1 MVRPARRGHR
11 RGRPRSR
18 RIGLSREGPDSRLVR
33 PGAVLVDIR
42 RHRLENGLRV
52 AAIPIAGLQSAAVL
66 LAIEAGQWFEPIGR
80 PGIARLC
87 ALAMLR
93 GTITRDAK
101 AWADALDGIGAAARL
116 DVGSHAATF
125 SAQSLGSDLDVLLE
139 LMADA
144 VVRPAFAATEVEL
157 VREQTVAQID
167 DDAKNTRAVAERAWR
182 ELVYP
187 KGHPFRARPIGD
199 LDVVRAASADDLRD
213 HHRRAIRP
221 DGAVLVVAGGVEAQ
235 QVFDAA
241 AKSFS
246 SWRGGG
252 SREERKVPDL
262 RLTTA
267 VRKVDVVPDKTQSDV
282 VLGWP
287 GLPRTDPR
295 FVAARVTNMVF
306 AADTFASRVGHVVRD
321 ELGLAYY
328 VFSTLGGS
336 RGQSPWVVRMGV
348 NPINVERA
356 VSTTLEELRKIV
368 DGKVAE
374 DDLELAQD
382 KLVGELDVARE
393 SPAGVASLMLEGEV
407 FELGPDY
414 AERYPR
420 ELRAVTLEQV
430 VEIARTFLQPD
441 RYALAIAGPPL
452 PERD

>member
-1 MVRPARRGHR
+1 MDV
-11 RGRPRSR
+11 
-18 RIGLSREGPDSRLVR
+18 
-33 PGAVLVDIR
+33 R

-52 AAIPIAGLQSAAVL
+52 AVVPIKGLLSASVL
-66 LAIEAGQWFEPIGR
+66 LAIEAGQWFEPSAR
-80 PGIARLC
+80 PGIGRLT
-87 ALAMLR
+87 AQAMLR
-93 GTITRDAK
+93 GTTTRDAK

-125 SAQSLGSDLDVLLE
+125 SAQSLGSDLDALLG

-144 VVRPAFAATEVEL
+144 VIDPAFADKEVEL
-157 VREQTVAQID
+157 VRQQTVAQIEE
-167 DDAKNTRAVAERAWR
+167 DAKNTRAVAEQAWR

-199 LDVVRAASADDLRD
+199 LDVVRAASASDLRD
-213 HHRRAIRP
+213 YHRGAIRP
-221 DGAVLVVAGGVEAQ
+221 DGAVIVVAGGVDPE
-235 QVFDAA
+235 QVLDACEKA
-241 AKSFS
+241 FAT
-246 SWRGGG
+246 WRAGGA
-252 SREERKVPDL
+252 REERRAPDA
-262 RLTTA
+262 RLATA
-267 VRKVDVVPDKTQSDV
+267 VRKLAIVPDKTQSDV

-306 AADTFASRVGHVVRD
+306 AADTFASRAGHVVRD

-356 VSTTLEELRKIV
+356 VSTTLDELRKIV

-374 DDLELAQD
+374 EDLELAQD
-382 KLVGELDVARE
+382 KMVGELDVARE
-393 SPAGVASLMLEGEV
+393 SPAGVASLLLEGEV
-407 FELGPDY
+407 FQLGPDY
-414 AERYPR
+414 AERYPG

-430 VEIARTFLQPD
+430 VEMARTFLPPD
-441 RYALAIAGPPL
+441 RHALAIAGPPL

>member
-1 MVRPARRGHR
+1 MEVR
-11 RGRPRSR
+11 
-18 RIGLSREGPDSRLVR
+18 RE
-33 PGAVLVDIR
+33 
-42 RHRLENGLRV
+42 RLESGLRV

-66 LAIEAGQWFEPIGR
+66 LAIEAGQWFEPGR
-80 PGIARLC
+80 PGIGRLC
-87 ALAMLR
+87 AQAMLR
-93 GTITRDAK
+93 GTTTRDAK
-101 AWADALDGIGAAARL
+101 TWADALDAIGAAARL

-125 SAQSLGSDLDVLLE
+125 SAQSLGSDLDALLE

-144 VVRPAFAATEVEL
+144 VVRPAFAPGEVEL
-157 VREQTVAQID
+157 VRQQTVAQIEE
-167 DDAKNTRAVAERAWR
+167 DAKNTRAVAERAWR

-199 LDVVRAASADDLRD
+199 LEVVRAATAEELRE
-213 HHRRAIRP
+213 HHHRAIRP
-221 DGAVLVVAGGVEAQ
+221 DGAVLVVAGGIEAQ
-235 QVFDAA
+235 QVFNAA
-241 AKSFS
+241 AKAFS
-246 SWRGGG
+246 GWRAGGP
-252 SREERKVPDL
+252 REKRTVPEA
-262 RLTTA
+262 RLAAA
-267 VRKVDVVPDKTQSDV
+267 VRRLAVVPDKTQSDV

-287 GLPRTDPR
+287 GLPRNDPR
-295 FVAARVTNMVF
+295 FVPARVTNMVF
-306 AADTFASRVGHVVRD
+306 AADTFASRAGHVVRD

-328 VFSTLGGS
+328 VFSTIGSS

-356 VSTTLEELRKIV
+356 VMTTLDELRKIV
-368 DGKVAE
+368 NGKVSE

-393 SPAGVASLMLEGEV
+393 SPAGVASLLLEGEV

-430 VEIARTFLQPD
+430 VEIARAFLPPD
-441 RYALAIAGPPL
+441 RHALAIAGPPL

>member
-1 MVRPARRGHR
+1 
-11 RGRPRSR
+11 
-18 RIGLSREGPDSRLVR
+18 
-33 PGAVLVDIR
+33 VDIR

-52 AAIPIAGLQSAAVL
+52 AVVPIPGLLSAAVL

-80 PGIARLC
+80 PGVARLC
-87 ALAMLR
+87 SLAMLR
-93 GTITRDAK
+93 GTTTRDAK
-101 AWADALDGIGAAARL
+101 TWADALDAIGAAARL
-116 DVGSHAATF
+116 DVGAHAATF
-125 SAQSLGSDLDVLLE
+125 SAQSLGSDLDALLE

-144 VVRPAFAATEVEL
+144 VINPAFADKEVEL
-157 VREQTVAQID
+157 VRQQTVAQIEE
-167 DDAKNTRAVAERAWR
+167 DARNTRAVAERAWR

-199 LDVVRAASADDLRD
+199 LDVVRAATAEQLRD

-221 DGAVLVVAGGVEAQ
+221 AGAVLVVAGGVEAQ

-241 AKSFS
+241 AKAFA
-246 SWRGGG
+246 SWRTGAA
-252 SREERKVPDL
+252 REARTIPEV
-262 RLTTA
+262 RLSTA
-267 VRKVDVVPDKTQSDV
+267 VRKIEVVPDKTQSDV

-306 AADTFASRVGHVVRD
+306 AADTFASRAGHVVRD

-356 VSTTLEELRKIV
+356 VSTTLDELRKIV
-368 DGKVAE
+368 EGKVSE

-393 SPAGVASLMLEGEV
+393 SPAGVASLLLEGEV

-420 ELRAVTLEQV
+420 ELRTVTLDQV
-430 VEIARTFLQPD
+430 VEIARTFLPPD
-441 RYALAIAGPPL
+441 KHGLAIAGPPL

>member
-1 MVRPARRGHR
+1 MDV
-11 RGRPRSR
+11 
-18 RIGLSREGPDSRLVR
+18 
-33 PGAVLVDIR
+33 R

-52 AAIPIAGLQSAAVL
+52 AVVPIPGLLSAAVL
-66 LAIEAGQWFEPIGR
+66 LAIEAGQWFEPPFR
-80 PGIARLC
+80 PGIGRLT
-87 ALAMLR
+87 AQAMLR
-93 GTITRDAK
+93 GTTTRDAK
-101 AWADALDGIGAAARL
+101 TWADALDGIGAAARL

-125 SAQSLGSDLDVLLE
+125 SAQSLGSDLEALLA

-144 VVRPAFAATEVEL
+144 VINPAFADKEVEL
-157 VREQTVAQID
+157 VRQQTVAQIEE
-167 DDAKNTRAVAERAWR
+167 DAKNTRAVAERSWR

-199 LDVVRAASADDLRD
+199 LDVVRAASGSDLREY
-213 HHRRAIRP
+213 HRGAIRP
-221 DGAVLVVAGGVEAQ
+221 DGAVLVVAGGVDPQ
-235 QVFDAA
+235 QVFDASAKAFA
-241 AKSFS
+241 A
-246 SWRGGG
+246 WRAGGP
-252 SREERKVPDL
+252 REERKVPEA
-262 RLTTA
+262 RLATA
-267 VRKVDVVPDKTQSDV
+267 VRKLEVVPDKTQSDV

-306 AADTFASRVGHVVRD
+306 AADTFASRAGHVVRD

-356 VSTTLEELRKIV
+356 VSTTLDELRKIV

-374 DDLELAQD
+374 EDLELAQD
-382 KLVGELDVARE
+382 KMVGELDVARE
-393 SPAGVASLMLEGEV
+393 SPAGVASLLLEGEV
-407 FELGPDY
+407 FQLGPDY

-430 VEIARTFLQPD
+430 VEIARTFLPPD
-441 RYALAIAGPPL
+441 RHALSIAGPPL

>member
-1 MVRPARRGHR
+1 
-11 RGRPRSR
+11 
-18 RIGLSREGPDSRLVR
+18 
-33 PGAVLVDIR
+33 VDVR

-52 AAIPIAGLQSAAVL
+52 TVVPIPGLLSAAVL
-66 LAIEAGQWFEPIGR
+66 LAIEAGQWFEPVGR
-80 PGIARLC
+80 PGIGRLT
-87 ALAMLR
+87 AQAMLR
-93 GTITRDAK
+93 GTTTRDAK
-101 AWADALDGIGAAARL
+101 RWADALDGIGAAARL

-125 SAQSLGSDLDVLLE
+125 SAQSLGSDLAVLLE

-144 VVRPAFAATEVEL
+144 VVRPAFADKEVEL
-157 VREQTVAQID
+157 VRQQTVAQIEE
-167 DDAKNTRAVAERAWR
+167 DAKNTRAVAESAWR

-199 LDVVRAASADDLRD
+199 LEVVRSAKADDLRE

-221 DGAVLVVAGGVEAQ
+221 DGAVLVVAGGVDAK
-235 QVFDAA
+235 QVFDASDRA
-241 AKSFS
+241 FT
-246 SWRGGG
+246 SWRAGGP
-252 SREERKVPDL
+252 REERNVPEE
-262 RLTTA
+262 RLTTV
-267 VRKVDVVPDKTQSDV
+267 VRKLAVVPDKTQSDV

-306 AADTFASRVGHVVRD
+306 AADTFASRAGHVVRD

-348 NPINVERA
+348 NPINVDRA

-368 DGKVAE
+368 DGKVSQ
-374 DDLELAQD
+374 DDLDLAQD

-393 SPAGVASLMLEGEV
+393 SPAGVASLLLEGEV
-407 FELGPDY
+407 FELGDDY

-420 ELRAVTLEQV
+420 ELRAVTIDQV
-430 VEIARTFLQPD
+430 VEVARAFLPPD

>member
-1 MVRPARRGHR
+1 MDV
-11 RGRPRSR
+11 
-18 RIGLSREGPDSRLVR
+18 
-33 PGAVLVDIR
+33 R

-52 AAIPIAGLQSAAVL
+52 AVVPIPGLLSAAVL
-66 LAIEAGQWFEPIGR
+66 LAIEAGQWFEPPGR
-80 PGIARLC
+80 PGIGRLC
-87 ALAMLR
+87 AQAMLR
-93 GTITRDAK
+93 GTTTRDAET
-101 AWADALDGIGAAARL
+101 WVDALDGIGAAARL
-116 DVGSHAATF
+116 DVGAHAATF

-144 VVRPAFAATEVEL
+144 VVNPAFAEKEVEL
-157 VREQTVAQID
+157 VRQQTVAQIEE
-167 DDAKNTRAVAERAWR
+167 DARNTRAVAERAWR

-199 LDVVRAASADDLRD
+199 LEVVRAASADDLRE

-221 DGAVLVVAGGVEAQ
+221 DGAVLVVAGGVEAKR
-235 QVFDAA
+235 VFDAS
-241 AKSFS
+241 AKAFS
-246 SWRGGG
+246 GWRAGGRSDARG
-252 SREERKVPDL
+252 VPEV
-262 RLTTA
+262 RLSTA
-267 VRKVDVVPDKTQSDV
+267 VRKLEVVADKTQSDV
-282 VLGWP
+282 VLGWL

-306 AADTFASRVGHVVRD
+306 AADTFASRAGHVVRD

-328 VFSTLGGS
+328 VFSTIGGS

-356 VSTTLEELRKIV
+356 VSTTLDELRKIV
-368 DGKVAE
+368 EGKVAE
-374 DDLELAQD
+374 EDLELAQD

-393 SPAGVASLMLEGEV
+393 SPAGVASLLLEGEV

-430 VEIARTFLQPD
+430 VEIARTFLVPD
-441 RYALAIAGPPL
+441 RYGLAIAGPPL

>member
-1 MVRPARRGHR
+1 MDV
-11 RGRPRSR
+11 
-18 RIGLSREGPDSRLVR
+18 
-33 PGAVLVDIR
+33 R
-42 RHRLENGLRV
+42 RHHLENGLRV
-52 AAIPIAGLQSAAVL
+52 AAIPIPGLLSAAVL
-66 LAIEAGQWFEPIGR
+66 LAIEAGQWFEPLGR
-80 PGIARLC
+80 PGVGRLC
-87 ALAMLR
+87 ALTMLR
-93 GTITRDAK
+93 GTTTRDAK
-101 AWADALDGIGAAARL
+101 TWADALDGIGAAARL

-144 VVRPAFAATEVEL
+144 VMHPAFAQNEVEL
-157 VREQTVAQID
+157 VRQQTVAQIEE
-167 DDAKNTRAVAERAWR
+167 DARNTRAVAESAWR

-199 LDVVRAASADDLRD
+199 VDVVRAASADDLRE
-213 HHRRAIRP
+213 HHRRAIHP
-221 DGAVLVVAGGVEAQ
+221 DGAVLVVAGGVDPQ
-235 QVFDAA
+235 QVFDAS
-241 AKSFS
+241 AKAFS
-246 SWRGGG
+246 SWRAGG
-252 SREERKVPDL
+252 SREERKVPDA
-262 RLTTA
+262 RLAST
-267 VRKVDVVPDKTQSDV
+267 VRRIEVVPDKTQSDV

-306 AADTFASRVGHVVRD
+306 AADTFASRAGHVVRD

-328 VFSTLGGS
+328 VFSTIGGS
-336 RGQSPWVVRMGV
+336 LGQSPWVVRMGV

-374 DDLELAQD
+374 EDLELAQD

-393 SPAGVASLMLEGEV
+393 SPAGVASLLLEGEV
-407 FELGPDY
+407 FNLGPDY

-430 VEIARTFLQPD
+430 VQIARTFLPPE

>member
-1 MVRPARRGHR
+1 
-11 RGRPRSR
+11 
-18 RIGLSREGPDSRLVR
+18 
-33 PGAVLVDIR
+33 VDVR

-52 AAIPIAGLQSAAVL
+52 AVVPIPGLLSAAVL
-66 LAIEAGQWFEPIGR
+66 LAIEAGQWFEPSGS
-80 PGIARLC
+80 PGIGRLC
-87 ALAMLR
+87 AQAMLR
-93 GTITRDAK
+93 GTTTREAK
-101 AWADALDGIGAAARL
+101 TWADALDGIGAAARL
-116 DVGSHAATF
+116 EVGSHAATF

-144 VVRPAFAATEVEL
+144 VVRPAFADNEVEL
-157 VREQTVAQID
+157 VRQQTVAQIEE
-167 DDAKNTRAVAERAWR
+167 DAKNTRAVAERAWR

-199 LDVVRAASADDLRD
+199 LDVVRAAAADDLRQ

-221 DGAVLVVAGGVEAQ
+221 DGAVIVVAGGVDAQ
-235 QVFDAA
+235 QVFEAS
-241 AKSFS
+241 AKAFS
-246 SWRGGG
+246 SWSAGAP
-252 SREERKVPDL
+252 REKRTVPDA
-262 RLTTA
+262 RLSST
-267 VRKVDVVPDKTQSDV
+267 VRKLEVVPDKTQSDV
-282 VLGWP
+282 VLGWA

-306 AADTFASRVGHVVRD
+306 AADTFASRAGHVVRD

-348 NPINVERA
+348 NPINVDRA
-356 VSTTLEELRKIV
+356 VSTTLDELRKIV
-368 DGKVAE
+368 DGKVSE

-393 SPAGVASLMLEGEV
+393 SPAGVASLLLEGEV

-414 AERYPR
+414 AERYPG
-420 ELRAVTLEQV
+420 ELRAVTVDQV
-430 VEIARTFLQPD
+430 VDIARTFLPPD
-441 RYALAIAGPPL
+441 RYGLAIAGPPL

>member
-1 MVRPARRGHR
+1 MDVRRQ
-11 RGRPRSR
+11 
-18 RIGLSREGPDSRLVR
+18 
-33 PGAVLVDIR
+33 
-42 RHRLENGLRV
+42 RLENGLRV
-52 AAIPIAGLQSAAVL
+52 TVVQIPGLLSAAVL
-66 LAIEAGQWFEPIGR
+66 LAIEAGQWFEPAGR
-80 PGIARLC
+80 PGIGRLC
-87 ALAMLR
+87 AQAMLR
-93 GTITRDAK
+93 GTTTRDAK
-101 AWADALDGIGAAARL
+101 TWADALDGIGAAARL

-144 VVRPAFAATEVEL
+144 VTNPAFAEKEVEL
-157 VREQTVAQID
+157 VRQQTVAQIEE
-167 DDAKNTRAVAERAWR
+167 DAKNTRSVAERAWR

-199 LDVVRAASADDLRD
+199 LEVVRAASADELRE

-221 DGAVLVVAGGVEAQ
+221 DGAVLVVAGGVDAQ
-235 QVFDAA
+235 QVFDASARAFSGWGA
-241 AKSFS
+241 AG
-246 SWRGGG
+246 R
-252 SREERKVPDL
+252 REERKVPEA
-262 RLTTA
+262 RLTTV
-267 VRKVDVVPDKTQSDV
+267 VRRLEVVPDKTQSDV
-282 VLGWP
+282 ILGWP
-287 GLPRTDPR
+287 GLERTDPR

-306 AADTFASRVGHVVRD
+306 AADTFASRAGHVVRD

-328 VFSTLGGS
+328 VFSTIGSS

-356 VSTTLEELRKIV
+356 VSTTLDELRKIV

-374 DDLELAQD
+374 EDLELAQD

-393 SPAGVASLMLEGEV
+393 SPAGVASLLLEGEV

-414 AERYPR
+414 AERYPG

-430 VEIARTFLQPD
+430 VEMARTFLPPD
-441 RYALAIAGPPL
+441 RHALAIAGPPL

>member
-1 MVRPARRGHR
+1 
-11 RGRPRSR
+11 
-18 RIGLSREGPDSRLVR
+18 
-33 PGAVLVDIR
+33 VDVR
-42 RHRLENGLRV
+42 RHRLENGLRIV
-52 AAIPIAGLQSAAVL
+52 VVPIPGLLSAAVL
-66 LAIEAGQWFEPIGR
+66 LAIEAGQWFEPAGR
-80 PGIARLC
+80 PGIGRLT
-87 ALAMLR
+87 AQAMLR
-93 GTITRDAK
+93 GTTTRDAK
-101 AWADALDGIGAAARL
+101 TWGDALDAIGAAARL

-125 SAQSLGSDLDVLLE
+125 SAQSLGSDLDALLE

-144 VVRPAFAATEVEL
+144 VVRPAFAEKEVEL
-157 VREQTVAQID
+157 VRQQTVAAIEE
-167 DDAKNTRAVAERAWR
+167 DAKNTRAVAESAWR

-199 LDVVRAASADDLRD
+199 LDVVRSAKPDDLRD

-221 DGAVLVVAGGVEAQ
+221 DGAVLVVAGGVDAK
-235 QVFDAA
+235 QVFDAS
-241 AKSFS
+241 AKAFT
-246 SWRGGG
+246 SWRAGGP
-252 SREERKVPDL
+252 REDRKVPEA

-267 VRKVDVVPDKTQSDV
+267 VRKLEVVPDKTQSDV

-287 GLPRTDPR
+287 GLARTDPR

-306 AADTFASRVGHVVRD
+306 AADTFASRAGHVVRD

-348 NPINVERA
+348 NPINVDRA

-368 DGKVAE
+368 EGKVSQ

-393 SPAGVASLMLEGEV
+393 SPAGVASLLLEGEV
-407 FELGPDY
+407 FELGDDY

-420 ELRAVTLEQV
+420 ELRAVTLDQV
-430 VEIARTFLQPD
+430 VEIARAFLPPD
-441 RYALAIAGPPL
+441 RHALAIAGPPL

>member
-1 MVRPARRGHR
+1 MDV
-11 RGRPRSR
+11 
-18 RIGLSREGPDSRLVR
+18 
-33 PGAVLVDIR
+33 R

-52 AAIPIAGLQSAAVL
+52 AVVPIPGLLSAAVL
-66 LAIEAGQWFEPIGR
+66 LAIEAGQWFEPAGR
-80 PGIARLC
+80 PGIGRLC

-93 GTITRDAK
+93 GTTTRDART
-101 AWADALDGIGAAARL
+101 WADALDAIGAAARL

-144 VVRPAFAATEVEL
+144 VIRPAFADPEVEL
-157 VREQTVAQID
+157 VRQQTVAQIEE
-167 DDAKNTRAVAERAWR
+167 DARNTRAVAELAWR

-199 LDVVRAASADDLRD
+199 LDVVRGASANDLRE

-221 DGAVLVVAGGVEAQ
+221 EGAVLVVAGGVEAK
-235 QVFDAA
+235 QVFDAS
-241 AKSFS
+241 AKAFT
-246 SWRGGG
+246 SWRAGGP
-252 SREERKVPDL
+252 REERKIPEARVPSP
-262 RLTTA
+262 
-267 VRKVDVVPDKTQSDV
+267 VRKLEVVPDKTQSDV

-306 AADTFASRVGHVVRD
+306 AADTFASRAGHVVRD

-356 VSTTLEELRKIV
+356 VSTTLDELRKIV

-393 SPAGVASLMLEGEV
+393 SPAGVASLLLEGEV

-420 ELRAVTLEQV
+420 ELRAVTVEQV
-430 VEIARTFLQPD
+430 VEMARTFLPPD
-441 RYALAIAGPPL
+441 RYGLAIAGPPL
-452 PERD
+452 PEGD